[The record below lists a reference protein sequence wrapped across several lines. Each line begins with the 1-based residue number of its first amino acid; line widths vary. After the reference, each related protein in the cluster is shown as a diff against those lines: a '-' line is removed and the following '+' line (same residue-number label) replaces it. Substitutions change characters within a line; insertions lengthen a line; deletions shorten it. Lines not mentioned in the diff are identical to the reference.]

1 VKPEEPPL
9 PADEDE
15 AESLDLADFPGLRAV
30 SRFGRLVERLPWFS
44 RLGEELETDEIDWAE
59 AYLAALGFPD
69 AVVGQVFDWEEA
81 EAAAGNLDHNS
92 SWWEAEEQ
100 LRMGLIDAA
109 CQRIDENSL
118 TLALT
123 HVASR
128 AAEPVRFA
136 AEAAASLAGIAD
148 EALILAAQG
157 SATQACHQAAL
168 VLAAEVE
175 DEHPFALKFRLF
187 EAGRWP
193 IGLAGN
199 SFNLF

>member
-1 VKPEEPPL
+1 MNPDEI

-15 AESLDLADFPGLRAV
+15 DELDLADFPGLRGV
-30 SRFGRLVERLPWFS
+30 TRFARLVERLPWFS
-44 RLGEELETDEIDWAE
+44 RLGEELEEDEIDWAE

-69 AVVGQVFDWEEA
+69 ATVLQVLDWEEA
-81 EAAAGNLDHNS
+81 EAAAGDPDHNS

-100 LRMGLIDAA
+100 LRMALIDEA
-109 CQRIDENSL
+109 CQRIDEDNL
-118 TLALT
+118 TVALT

-128 AAEPVRFA
+128 AAEPIRLAVEAAA
-136 AEAAASLAGIAD
+136 AEAGIVD

-157 SATQACHQAAL
+157 SATRACHQAAL